1 MTGGVDTH
9 LDVHVAA
16 ALDPLGGL
24 LGTERFETNSAGY
37 KALLAWL
44 ESFGEVTKIGIEGTG
59 SYGSGLTRHLRRR
72 GVEVIEVDRPN
83 REERRRSGK
92 SDPLDA
98 VEAARAALSGRASGR
113 PKSRDGAV
121 EAIRVLVVAKRSAR
135 QARTKALIQMRH
147 LGYTAP
153 EQLRCRLKGLS
164 VPALVAEGTK
174 LRPTRSPDP
183 VTAATKAS
191 LSSLAHRIQALDD
204 ELAELDARIEV
215 LLVATVPDLLDLFG
229 VGPDTAAALVMAAG
243 DNPERLHSEGAWAH
257 LCGVAPVPAGSG
269 KTNGKVK
276 AHDGGDRQANSA
288 LWRIVMVRIAHDP
301 ETQLY
306 FERRVKEG
314 KSKAEVIR
322 ILKRYVAREVYRPS
336 PGLGA
341 TKQAPWGQPSLD
353 RFTGFWWVR
362 TGRLCFSDP
371 RLQFDP
377 TNIDGLVEDQMPGRL
392 TYPSADGGSP
402 SATT

>member
-1 MTGGVDTH
+1 MTIVEAARGVTGGVDTH
-9 LDVHVAA
+9 LDLHVAA

-44 ESFGEVTKIGIEGTG
+44 ETFGNVTKIGIEGTG
-59 SYGSGLTRHLRRR
+59 SYGSGLTRYLRRV

-98 VEAARAALSGRASGR
+98 VEAARAALSGRANGS

-121 EAIRVLVVAKRSAR
+121 EAIRVLAVAKRSAR
-135 QARTKALIQMRH
+135 QARVKALIQMRH

-164 VPALVAEGTK
+164 VPALVAEGSR

-191 LSSLAHRIQALDD
+191 LSSLAHRIEALDRELA
-204 ELAELDARIEV
+204 ELAELDERIEA
-215 LLVATVPDLLDLFG
+215 LLVATVPELLELFG

-243 DNPERLHSEGAWAH
+243 DNSDRIHSEGAWAH

-269 KTNGKVK
+269 KTSGKVK

-314 KSKAEVIR
+314 KTKAEVIR
-322 ILKRYVAREVYRPS
+322 ILKRYVAREVYS
-336 PGLGA
+336 YL
-341 TKQAPWGQPSLD
+341 
-353 RFTGFWWVR
+353 
-362 TGRLCFSDP
+362 P
-371 RLQFDP
+371 R
-377 TNIDGLVEDQMPGRL
+377 G
-392 TYPSADGGSP
+392 
-402 SATT
+402 